1 MISEIVSLRN
11 SLIAILKKMK
21 VAILGATG
29 FVGTAILNELLSRGN
44 EVIAIA
50 RNLDKIESNDE
61 KLTKLAVDVL
71 DTVQLAEAL
80 KGADAVVSA
89 FNAGWTNPNLYND
102 TITGATAIQEAVKLS
117 GVKRFIF
124 IGGAG
129 TLQIDGNQLVDGPQ
143 FPAEIYPGASAV
155 RDYFNVL
162 KQEKEL
168 DWLFFSPAI
177 EMHPGITI
185 GRTGKYRLGKT
196 SPVFNE
202 EGRSI
207 LSVEDLAIVIAD
219 ELENNAHHQEQFTAA
234 Y

>member
-1 MISEIVSLRN
+1 
-11 SLIAILKKMK
+11 MK
-21 VAILGATG
+21 VALIGASG
-29 FVGTAILNELLSRGN
+29 FVGKAILNELVSRGN

-50 RNLDKIESNDE
+50 RDTAKIEINDE
-61 KLTKLAVDVL
+61 KVSKVAVDVL
-71 DTVQLAEAL
+71 DTEKLTAVLT
-80 KGADAVVSA
+80 GADAVVSA
-89 FNAGWTNPNLYND
+89 FNAGWTNPNLYHD
-102 TITGATAIQEAVKLS
+102 TLEGANAIQAAVKAS
-117 GVKRFIF
+117 GVKRYIF

-129 TLQIDGNQLVDGPQ
+129 TLQIDGQQVVDGPN
-143 FPAEIYPGASAV
+143 FPAEIKPGATAV
-155 RDYFNVL
+155 RDYFNTL

-177 EMHPGITI
+177 EMHQGITT

-202 EGRSI
+202 EGHSV

-219 ELENNAHHQEQFTAA
+219 ELENNAHHREQFTAA

>member
-1 MISEIVSLRN
+1 
-11 SLIAILKKMK
+11 MK
-21 VAILGATG
+21 VAVIGATG
-29 FVGTAILNELLSRGN
+29 FVGKNLVNEFISRGY

-50 RNLDKIESNDE
+50 RNVEKIENTDQ
-61 KLTKLAVDVL
+61 KLKKIEVDVL
-71 DTVQLAEAL
+71 NTADLASAL

-102 TITGATAIQEAVKLS
+102 TITGATAIQQAVKLS
-117 GVKRFIF
+117 GVKRYIF

-129 TLQIDGNQLVDGPQ
+129 TLQIDGKQLVDGPD
-143 FPAEIYPGASAV
+143 FPKEIYPGAAAV
-155 RDYFNVL
+155 RDYFNTL
-162 KQEKEL
+162 KQETEL

-177 EMHPGITI
+177 EMHQGITT

-207 LSVEDLAIVIAD
+207 LSGEDLAIVIAD
-219 ELENNAHHQEQFTAA
+219 ELENNVHHQEQFTAA

>member
-1 MISEIVSLRN
+1 MTKIN
-11 SLIAILKKMK
+11 NMK
-21 VAILGATG
+21 VALIGASG
-29 FVGTAILNELLSRGN
+29 FVGKALLNELVSRGT

-50 RNLDKIESNDE
+50 RDTDKIENSDE
-61 KLTKLAVDVL
+61 KVKKVSADVL
-71 DTVQLAEAL
+71 DTERLAEAL
-80 KGADAVVSA
+80 KGADAVISA

-102 TITGATAIQEAVKLS
+102 TIAGAEAIQKAVKAS
-117 GVKRFIF
+117 GVKRYIF

-129 TLQIDGNQLVDGPQ
+129 TLQIDGKQLVDGPE

-155 RDYFNVL
+155 RDYFNTL

-202 EGRSI
+202 EGRSV
-207 LSVEDLAIVIAD
+207 LSAEDLSIVLAD

>member
-1 MISEIVSLRN
+1 
-11 SLIAILKKMK
+11 MK
-21 VAILGATG
+21 VAVIGASG
-29 FVGTAILNELLSRGN
+29 FVGKALVNELVSRGN
-44 EVIAIA
+44 EVVAIA
-50 RNLDKIESNDE
+50 RDTNKIESTAE
-61 KLTKLAVDVL
+61 KVTKVAVDVL
-71 DTVQLAEAL
+71 KTDELAAAL
-80 KGADAVVSA
+80 TGADAVVSA

-102 TITGATAIQEAVKLS
+102 TVAGAEAIQVGVKAS
-117 GVKRFIF
+117 GVKRYIF

-129 TLQIDGNQLVDGPQ
+129 TLQIDGKQLVDGPD
-143 FPAEIYPGASAV
+143 FPAEIKPGATAV
-155 RDYFNVL
+155 RDYFNTL
-162 KQEKEL
+162 KQETEL
-168 DWLFFSPAI
+168 DWAFFSPAI
-177 EMHPGITI
+177 EMHQGITI

>member
-1 MISEIVSLRN
+1 
-11 SLIAILKKMK
+11 MK
-21 VAILGATG
+21 VALIGASG
-29 FVGTAILNELLSRGN
+29 FVGKALLNELVSRGN
-44 EVIAIA
+44 EVVAIA
-50 RNLDKIESNDE
+50 RDTEKIENRDD
-61 KLTKLAVDVL
+61 KVTKVAVDVL
-71 DTVQLAEAL
+71 DTDKLTETL
-80 KGADAVVSA
+80 KGVDAIISA
-89 FNAGWTNPNLYND
+89 FNAGWTNPNLYDD
-102 TITGATAIQEAVKLS
+102 TIAGAEAIQKAVKTS
-117 GVKRFIF
+117 GVKRYIF

-129 TLQIDGNQLVDGPQ
+129 TLQIDGHQLVDGPQ
-143 FPAEIYPGASAV
+143 FPKEIYPGASAV
-155 RDYFNVL
+155 RDYFNTL

-207 LSVEDLAIVIAD
+207 LSVEDLSIVLAD

>member
-1 MISEIVSLRN
+1 
-11 SLIAILKKMK
+11 MK
-21 VAILGATG
+21 VAVIGATG
-29 FVGTAILNELLSRGN
+29 FVGQNLVKEFTTRGH

-50 RNLDKIESNDE
+50 RNTDKIESTNDN
-61 KLTKLAVDVL
+61 LTKLEVDVL
-71 DTVQLAEAL
+71 DTDKLAKAL
-80 KGADAVVSA
+80 NGADAVVSA
-89 FNAGWTNPNLYND
+89 FNAGWTNPNLYDD
-102 TITGATAIQEAVKLS
+102 TIKGAKAIQEAVKLS
-117 GVKRFIF
+117 GVKRYIF

-155 RDYFNVL
+155 RDYFNTL
-162 KQEKEL
+162 KQETEL

>member
-1 MISEIVSLRN
+1 
-11 SLIAILKKMK
+11 MK
-21 VAILGATG
+21 VALIGASG
-29 FVGTAILNELLSRGN
+29 FVGKAILNELVSRGN
-44 EVIAIA
+44 DVIAIA
-50 RNLDKIESNDE
+50 RDTDKIGSTDE
-61 KLTKLAVDVL
+61 KVSKVSVDVL
-71 DTVQLAEAL
+71 DTEKLAAVL
-80 KGADAVVSA
+80 AGADAVVSA

-102 TITGATAIQEAVKLS
+102 TVEGANAIQAAVKAS
-117 GVKRFIF
+117 GVKRYIF

-129 TLQIDGNQLVDGPQ
+129 TLQIDGQQVVDGPN
-143 FPAEIYPGASAV
+143 FPAEIKPGATAV
-155 RDYFNVL
+155 RDYFNTL

-177 EMHPGITI
+177 EMHPGITT

>member
-1 MISEIVSLRN
+1 
-11 SLIAILKKMK
+11 MK
-21 VAILGATG
+21 VALIGASG
-29 FVGTAILNELLSRGN
+29 FVGKALLNELVGRGN

-50 RNLDKIESNDE
+50 RDKDKIEGTDE
-61 KLTKLAVDVL
+61 KVTKVAVDVL
-71 DTVQLAEAL
+71 NTEALAEAL
-80 KGADAVVSA
+80 KGADVVVSA
-89 FNAGWTNPNLYND
+89 FNPGWTNPNLYQD
-102 TITGATAIQEAVKLS
+102 TLAGAEAIQAGVKAS

-129 TLQIDGNQLVDGPQ
+129 TLQIDGNQLVDGPD
-143 FPAEIYPGASAV
+143 FPKEIYPGASAV
-155 RDYFNVL
+155 RDYFNKL
-162 KQEKEL
+162 KEEKEL
-168 DWLFFSPAI
+168 DWVFFSPAI

-207 LSVEDLAIVIAD
+207 LSVEDLSIVIAD
-219 ELENNAHHQEQFTAA
+219 ELEKKAHHQEQFTAA

>member
-1 MISEIVSLRN
+1 
-11 SLIAILKKMK
+11 MK
-21 VAILGATG
+21 VAVIGASG
-29 FVGTAILNELLSRGN
+29 FVGKALVNELVNRGN

-50 RNLDKIESNDE
+50 RDTEKIENSAD
-61 KLTKLAVDVL
+61 KVTKISVDVL
-71 DTVQLAEAL
+71 DTEKLAETL
-80 KGADAVVSA
+80 KGADAVISA

-102 TITGATAIQEAVKLS
+102 TITGAQAIQKGVKAS
-117 GVKRFIF
+117 GVKRYIF

-129 TLQIDGNQLVDGPQ
+129 TLQIDGNQLVDGEN
-143 FPAEIYPGASAV
+143 FPKDIYPGASAV
-155 RDYFNVL
+155 RDYFNTL
-162 KQEKEL
+162 KEEKEL

-202 EGRSI
+202 EGRSV
-207 LSVEDLAIVIAD
+207 LSVEDLSIVLAD

>member
-1 MISEIVSLRN
+1 MKVA
-11 SLIAILKKMK
+11 LIGASGFVGKAILK
-21 VAILGATG
+21 
-29 FVGTAILNELLSRGN
+29 ELVSRGN

-50 RNLDKIESNDE
+50 RDIDKIESNDE
-61 KLTKLAVDVL
+61 KVHKFSVDVL
-71 DTVQLAEAL
+71 DTEKLAAVL

-102 TITGATAIQEAVKLS
+102 TLEGANAIQAAVKAS
-117 GVKRFIF
+117 GVKRYIF

-129 TLQIDGNQLVDGPQ
+129 TLQIDGHQIVDGPD
-143 FPAEIYPGASAV
+143 FPAEIKPGATAV
-155 RDYFNVL
+155 RDYFNTL

-177 EMHPGITI
+177 EMHPGITT
-185 GRTGKYRLGKT
+185 GRTGNYRLGKT

-202 EGRSI
+202 EGRSV
-207 LSVEDLAIVIAD
+207 LSVEDLAIVIAG

>member
-1 MISEIVSLRN
+1 
-11 SLIAILKKMK
+11 MK
-21 VAILGATG
+21 VALIGASG
-29 FVGTAILNELLSRGN
+29 FVGKAILNELVSRGN

-50 RNLDKIESNDE
+50 RDTAKIENNNDQVS
-61 KLTKLAVDVL
+61 KVAVDVL
-71 DTVQLAEAL
+71 DTEKLAAVL

-102 TITGATAIQEAVKLS
+102 TVQGAEAIQAAVKTS
-117 GVKRFIF
+117 GVKRYIF

-129 TLQIDGNQLVDGPQ
+129 TLQIDGHQIVDGPN
-143 FPAEIYPGASAV
+143 FPAEYKPGATAV
-155 RDYFNVL
+155 RDYFNTL
-162 KQEKEL
+162 KQEKDL

-177 EMHPGITI
+177 EMHQGITT

>member
-1 MISEIVSLRN
+1 
-11 SLIAILKKMK
+11 MK
-21 VAILGATG
+21 VALIGASG
-29 FVGTAILNELLSRGN
+29 FVGKAILNELVSRGN
-44 EVIAIA
+44 DVIAIA
-50 RNLDKIESNDE
+50 RNTEKIESNDE
-61 KLTKLAVDVL
+61 KVSKVAVDVL
-71 DTVQLAEAL
+71 DTEKLAAVL
-80 KGADAVVSA
+80 AGADAVVSA

-102 TITGATAIQEAVKLS
+102 TLAGANAIQAAVKAS
-117 GVKRFIF
+117 GVKRYIF

-129 TLQIDGNQLVDGPQ
+129 TLQIDGQQIVDGPD
-143 FPAEIYPGASAV
+143 FPAEIKPGATAV
-155 RDYFNVL
+155 RDYFNML

>member
-1 MISEIVSLRN
+1 
-11 SLIAILKKMK
+11 MK
-21 VAILGATG
+21 VALIGASG
-29 FVGTAILNELLSRGN
+29 FVGKALLNELVSRGN

-50 RNLDKIESNDE
+50 RDTDKIESTDE
-61 KLTKLAVDVL
+61 NVTKIAVDVL
-71 DTVQLAEAL
+71 DTEKLAAAL
-80 KGADAVVSA
+80 NGADAVISA

-102 TITGATAIQEAVKLS
+102 TVAGAEAIQKAVKAS
-117 GVKRFIF
+117 GVKRYIF

-143 FPAEIYPGASAV
+143 FPKEIYPGASAV
-155 RDYFNVL
+155 RDYFNTL
-162 KQEKEL
+162 KEEKEL

-207 LSVEDLAIVIAD
+207 LSVEDLSIVLAD

>member
-1 MISEIVSLRN
+1 MEVA
-11 SLIAILKKMK
+11 LI
-21 VAILGATG
+21 GATG
-29 FVGTAILNELLSRGN
+29 FVGKALLNELLSRKH

-50 RNLDKIESNDE
+50 RNTNKIESNDE
-61 KLTKLAVDVL
+61 KVTKVAVDVL
-71 DTVQLAEAL
+71 NTEKLAETL
-80 KGADAVVSA
+80 KGADAVISA

-102 TITGATAIQEAVKLS
+102 TLTGAKAIQKAVKAS
-117 GVKRFIF
+117 GVKRYIF

-129 TLQIDGNQLVDGPQ
+129 TLQIDGKQLVDGPQ

-155 RDYFNVL
+155 RDYYNIL
-162 KQEKEL
+162 KQETDL

-177 EMHPGITI
+177 EMHPGLTI

-196 SPVFNE
+196 TPVFNQ

-207 LSVEDLAIVIAD
+207 LSVEDLSIVLAD
-219 ELENNAHHQEQFTAA
+219 ELENPKHHQEQFTAA

>member
-1 MISEIVSLRN
+1 
-11 SLIAILKKMK
+11 MK
-21 VAILGATG
+21 VALIGASG
-29 FVGTAILNELLSRGN
+29 FVGKALLNELVSRGN
-44 EVIAIA
+44 EVTAIA
-50 RNLDKIESNDE
+50 RHTDKIENEDE
-61 KLTKLAVDVL
+61 KVTKVAVDVL
-71 DTVQLAEAL
+71 DTEKLAEAL
-80 KGADAVVSA
+80 KGADAVISA
-89 FNAGWTNPNLYND
+89 FNAGWANPNLYND
-102 TITGATAIQEAVKLS
+102 TITGAEAIQKAVKAS
-117 GVKRFIF
+117 GVKRYIF

-129 TLQIDGNQLVDGPQ
+129 TLQIDGHQLVDGPQ
-143 FPAEIYPGASAV
+143 FPKEIYPGASAV
-155 RDYFNVL
+155 RDYFNTL

-185 GRTGKYRLGKT
+185 GRTGKYRLGNT

-207 LSVEDLAIVIAD
+207 LSVEDLSIVLAD

>member
-1 MISEIVSLRN
+1 
-11 SLIAILKKMK
+11 MK
-21 VAILGATG
+21 VALIGASG
-29 FVGTAILNELLSRGN
+29 FVGKAILNELVNRGN

-50 RNLDKIESNDE
+50 RDVTKIENSNAQV
-61 KLTKLAVDVL
+61 TKVAADVL
-71 DTVQLAEAL
+71 DTEKLAAAIS
-80 KGADAVVSA
+80 GADAVVSA

-102 TITGATAIQEAVKLS
+102 TITGAESIQAAVKAS
-117 GVKRFIF
+117 GVKRYIF

-129 TLQIDGNQLVDGPQ
+129 TLQIDGHQLVDGPQ
-143 FPAEIYPGASAV
+143 FPAEYKPGASAV
-155 RDYFNVL
+155 RDYFNIL
-162 KQEKEL
+162 KKETEL

-177 EMHPGITI
+177 EMHQGIST

-207 LSVEDLAIVIAD
+207 LSVEDLAIVIVD
-219 ELENNAHHQEQFTAA
+219 ELENNAHHQQQFTAA

>member
-1 MISEIVSLRN
+1 
-11 SLIAILKKMK
+11 MK
-21 VAILGATG
+21 VALIGASG
-29 FVGTAILNELLSRGN
+29 FVGKALLNELVNRGN

-50 RNLDKIESNDE
+50 RDTEKIESTNE
-61 KLTKLAVDVL
+61 KVNKAAVDVL
-71 DTVQLAEAL
+71 DTEKLAQTL
-80 KGADAVVSA
+80 KGADAVISA

-102 TITGATAIQEAVKLS
+102 TIAGAEAIQKAVKAS
-117 GVKRFIF
+117 GVKRYIF

-143 FPAEIYPGASAV
+143 FPKEIYPGASAV
-155 RDYFNVL
+155 RDYFNTL
-162 KQEKEL
+162 KQETEL

-177 EMHPGITI
+177 EMHQGITI
-185 GRTGKYRLGKT
+185 GRTGNYRLGKT
-196 SPVFNE
+196 SPVFND

-207 LSVEDLAIVIAD
+207 LSVEDLAIVLAD